1 MKIAISGKGGSGKT
15 TTAGTLARMF
25 ARQGHR
31 VLAIDGDS
39 NPNLGI
45 TLGLPAYEVD
55 EMRDLPTH
63 LLRDV
68 VDEQGN
74 RTRVLTAS
82 VEEIAE
88 NYGITAADKVRLLA
102 MKRIDHKSKG

>member
-1 MKIAISGKGGSGKT
+1 
-15 TTAGTLARMF
+15 MF